1 MKQVADIVTANTIFC
16 SKEVLTTDEAAKY
29 LGVSLSCLYKW
40 TMSRAIPHYKSPSG
54 KMCYFNR
61 KEIEAWMQS
70 CKVATNEELEQQA
83 RNISRKGGKK

>member
-1 MKQVADIVTANTIFC
+1 LKQVADIVTANTIFC